1 MGKPWGEQLI
11 LTILTK
17 IKLFHLDYHQRRRWT
32 PCIFMVENWTA
43 CAIRRFWKSNG
54 RSKIHHLET
63 SQEKW
68 HCLEFW
74 KILDWQKWQSYQ
86 KIQQELSNCPYFQRH
101 FKLGLIFDPSFFK
114 GSYVNMWLEY
124 YHISM
129 IWLIF
134 FLQNSL
140 GLDLFTTCFHKLPN
154 SETQIF
160 KSIGNSWNH
169 VVSSWLIRIVLQNFL
184 FFYFHFLTLV
194 IC

>member
-1 MGKPWGEQLI
+1 MGEQLI

-17 IKLFHLDYHQRRRWT
+17 IIIYYLDFDQRRRWT
-32 PCIFMVENWTA
+32 SCIFMVENWTA

-74 KILDWQKWQSYQ
+74 KIPNWQKWQSYQ

-101 FKLGLIFDPSFFK
+101 FKLGLIFDPFFFK
-114 GSYVNMWLEY
+114 GSYVNLWLEY
-124 YHISM
+124 YHIS
-129 IWLIF
+129 IWLVF
-134 FLQNSL
+134 FKKFIRNGPVQCSPHV
-140 GLDLFTTCFHKLPN
+140 FTNLKLPN
-154 SETQIF
+154 SETKIF

-169 VVSSWLIRIVLQNFL
+169 VLSSWLIRIVLQNFL
-184 FFYFHFLTLV
+184 FFISIF
-194 IC
+194 

>member
-1 MGKPWGEQLI
+1 
-11 LTILTK
+11 
-17 IKLFHLDYHQRRRWT
+17 
-32 PCIFMVENWTA
+32 MVENWTA

-129 IWLIF
+129 IWLF
-134 FLQNSL
+134 F
-140 GLDLFTTCFHKLPN
+140 FTKF
-154 SETQIF
+154 
-160 KSIGNSWNH
+160 
-169 VVSSWLIRIVLQNFL
+169 IRIEPVHHMFSQITQFWNPNFQINWEFVKPCGKQLAYSNCTSKFSLFL
-184 FFYFHFLTLV
+184 FRFSNP
-194 IC
+194 C

>member
-1 MGKPWGEQLI
+1 
-11 LTILTK
+11 
-17 IKLFHLDYHQRRRWT
+17 
-32 PCIFMVENWTA
+32 MVENWTA

-124 YHISM
+124 YHIS
-129 IWLIF
+129 IWLF

-140 GLDLFTTCFHKLPN
+140 GLDLFTTCFHKF
-154 SETQIF
+154 EITQF
-160 KSIGNSWNH
+160 WN
-169 VVSSWLIRIVLQNFL
+169 QNFQINWEFVKPCVKQL
-184 FFYFHFLTLV
+184 TYSNCTSKFSLFYFHFLTPV